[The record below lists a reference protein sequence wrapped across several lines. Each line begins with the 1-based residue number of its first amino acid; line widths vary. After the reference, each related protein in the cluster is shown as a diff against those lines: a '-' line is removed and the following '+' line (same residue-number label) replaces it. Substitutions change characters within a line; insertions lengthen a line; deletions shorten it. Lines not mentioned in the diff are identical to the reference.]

1 MKTSPKIIF
10 VLLLAAASAALHAD
24 TYRYQILAGA
34 ANGDPALN
42 FTAAGTFSGPVDPY
56 NSAAIDVTDITGSAN
71 GYDFAGVVSP
81 GTTNSQTPATQF
93 GFTFDNVL
101 FPANGSTHVDSLGIL
116 MYLDSPLGIS
126 LAHVYDTGDGYI
138 VDVIDPNEP
147 GASTPFT
154 VVASLGVRNF
164 LVTAAPVTPVPEP
177 SSLLLLG
184 SGSIALAAS
193 LRRRVQRRG

>member
-34 ANGDPALN
+34 ANGDPALD

-101 FPANGSTHVDSLGIL
+101 FPANGSTHVDSLGII

>member
-1 MKTSPKIIF
+1 MKSSTKIIF
-10 VLLLAAASAALHAD
+10 LLLLAVASTVLHAD

-56 NSAAIDVTDITGSAN
+56 INAAIDVTDITGSAN

-101 FPANGSTHVDSLGIL
+101 FPSNGATHVDSLGIL
-116 MYLDSPLGIS
+116 MYLDSPLGTS
-126 LAHVYDTGDGYI
+126 LAHVYDAGGGYL

>member
-1 MKTSPKIIF
+1 MKSSTKIIF
-10 VLLLAAASAALHAD
+10 LLLLAVASTVLHAD

-56 NSAAIDVTDITGSAN
+56 INAAIDVTDITGSAN

-101 FPANGSTHVDSLGIL
+101 FPSNGATHVDSLGIL

-126 LAHVYDTGDGYI
+126 LAHVYDPGGGYI

>member
-34 ANGDPALN
+34 ANGDPALD

>member
-34 ANGDPALN
+34 ANGDPALD

-116 MYLDSPLGIS
+116 MYLDSPLGVS
-126 LAHVYDTGDGYI
+126 LAHVYDTGGGYI

>member
-34 ANGDPALN
+34 ANGDPALD

-126 LAHVYDTGDGYI
+126 LAHVYDTGGGYI

>member
-10 VLLLAAASAALHAD
+10 VLLLAAASTALHAD

-101 FPANGSTHVDSLGIL
+101 FPANGSTHVDSLGII

>member
-1 MKTSPKIIF
+1 
-10 VLLLAAASAALHAD
+10 
-24 TYRYQILAGA
+24 
-34 ANGDPALN
+34 
-42 FTAAGTFSGPVDPY
+42 
-56 NSAAIDVTDITGSAN
+56 
-71 GYDFAGVVSP
+71 
-81 GTTNSQTPATQF
+81 
-93 GFTFDNVL
+93 
-101 FPANGSTHVDSLGIL
+101 
-116 MYLDSPLGIS
+116 MYLDSPLGTS
-126 LAHVYDTGDGYI
+126 LAHVYDAGGGYL

>member
-34 ANGDPALN
+34 ANGDPALD

-116 MYLDSPLGIS
+116 MYLDSPLGVS

>member
-24 TYRYQILAGA
+24 TYRYQILAGV
-34 ANGDPALN
+34 ANGDPALD

-101 FPANGSTHVDSLGIL
+101 FPANGSTHVDSLGII